1 MKRRRNR
8 EQPTK
13 TSMIIMDYIYIILGS
28 IIVAVAF
35 RLFLFPNEIASGGVS
50 GISTIVGHVF
60 GVEPAITQWAFNI
73 PLFIAGVIILG
84 RKFGAKTLVGTILVP
99 LVVYLTRNMEPIT
112 NEPFLAAL
120 FGGVGVGIGL
130 GLVFRGKAST
140 GGTDLAAQIV
150 HKYSGLSLGISV
162 LLLDGFVVLSSAFA
176 FNIELALYAL
186 ISLYV
191 TGKTIDLV
199 QVGLS
204 YAKVA
209 LIISNDPDKIRY
221 AIINDLD
228 RGVTR
233 LSGSGGYTEDERP
246 VLMCVVN
253 QTEVTKLKEL
263 VRFHD
268 PHAFVVV
275 TDANEVLGEGFKREY
290 E

>member
-1 MKRRRNR
+1 
-8 EQPTK
+8 
-13 TSMIIMDYIYIILGS
+13 MIIMDYAYIIIGS
-28 IIVAVAF
+28 IAVALAF
-35 RLFLFPNEIASGGVS
+35 RLFLFPNEIASGGIS
-50 GISTIVGHVF
+50 GISTIIGHMF
-60 GVEPAITQWAFNI
+60 GVEPAITQWLFNV
-73 PLFIAGVIILG
+73 PLFIAGVIFLG

-99 LVVYLTRNMEPIT
+99 LVVYLSRNMEPVT

-120 FGGVGVGIGL
+120 FGGIGVGIGL

-150 HKYSGLSLGISV
+150 HKYSGLSLGVCV
-162 LLLDGFVVLSSAFA
+162 LILDGFVVLSSAFA

-191 TGKTIDLV
+191 AGKTIDLV

-209 LIISNDPDKIRY
+209 LIISNDPDRIRH

-228 RGVTR
+228 RGVTK

-263 VRFHD
+263 VRSHD
-268 PHAFVVV
+268 PHAFVIV
-275 TDANEVLGEGFKREY
+275 TDANEVLGEGFKRE
-290 E
+290 

>member
-1 MKRRRNR
+1 MTKRNR
-8 EQPTK
+8 KPRSK
-13 TSMIIMDYIYIILGS
+13 TSMIIMDYAYIIIGS
-28 IIVAVAF
+28 IAVALAF

-50 GISTIVGHVF
+50 GISTIIGHMF
-60 GVEPAITQWAFNI
+60 GVEPAITQWLFNV
-73 PLFIAGVIILG
+73 PLFIAGVIFLG
-84 RKFGAKTLVGTILVP
+84 RRFGAKTLVGTILVP
-99 LVVYLTRNMEPIT
+99 LVVYLSRNMEPVT

-120 FGGVGVGIGL
+120 FGGIGVGIGL

-150 HKYSGLSLGISV
+150 HKYSGLSLGVCV
-162 LLLDGFVVLSSAFA
+162 LILDGFVVLSSAFA

-209 LIISNDPDKIRY
+209 LVISNDPDRIRH

-228 RGVTR
+228 RGVTK

-263 VRFHD
+263 VRSHD
-268 PHAFVVV
+268 QHAFVIV
-275 TDANEVLGEGFKREY
+275 TDANEVLGEGFKRE
-290 E
+290 

>member
-1 MKRRRNR
+1 MTKRNR
-8 EQPTK
+8 KPRSK
-13 TSMIIMDYIYIILGS
+13 TSMIIMDYAYIIIGS
-28 IIVAVAF
+28 IAVALAF
-35 RLFLFPNEIASGGVS
+35 RLFLFPNEIASGGIS
-50 GISTIVGHVF
+50 GISTIIGHMF
-60 GVEPAITQWAFNI
+60 GVEPAITQWLFNV
-73 PLFIAGVIILG
+73 PLFIAGVIFLG

-99 LVVYLTRNMEPIT
+99 LVVYLSRNMEPVT

-120 FGGVGVGIGL
+120 FGGIGVGIGL

-150 HKYSGLSLGISV
+150 HKYSGLSLGVCV
-162 LLLDGFVVLSSAFA
+162 LILDGFVVLSSAFA

-209 LIISNDPDKIRY
+209 LVISNDPDRIRH

-228 RGVTR
+228 RGVTK

-263 VRFHD
+263 VRSHD
-268 PHAFVVV
+268 QHAFVIV
-275 TDANEVLGEGFKREY
+275 TDANEVLGEGFKRE
-290 E
+290 